1 MNFSLK
7 INFTVF
13 LIIINFISVKGFSY
27 TFYVETSEFN
37 DDVYI
42 IENVISDA
50 SNNESD
56 KKLEELEFIQ
66 ETKSNINSIKNPIIK
81 SEIDKENFREYS
93 VSCTNLKSKP
103 ILSLNKDFKNK
114 SYKKGINEKS
124 LKKAKDYWDMH
135 EARDSLDKCKKLNQ
149 DQLLITANSLNRLL
163 IKENINLAHLY
174 PKVYYFNNSNIKSL
188 ENLSMNSKNKY
199 LGELFKEI
207 SNLRKELLSTKGN
220 KIIYDNYYHYLIDKS
235 DYHALNNDEKNFL
248 SNYRQFNVNSK
259 ILEFGYDENSFLQ
272 KNNGGIYSNQ
282 NTIGDRFFSDI
293 SPMMDLFFISS
304 DPENFLSSPAKIR
317 KVSVPI
323 LSKFS
328 EIMNNL

>member
-1 MNFSLK
+1 MDFSLK

-103 ILSLNKDFKNK
+103 ILSLNKEFKDK

-135 EARDSLDKCKKLNQ
+135 EARDSLDECKKLNQ
-149 DQLLITANSLNRLL
+149 DHLLLTANNLNRLL

-174 PKVYYFNNSNIKSL
+174 PKVYYFNNSNIKNL
-188 ENLSMNSKNKY
+188 E
-199 LGELFKEI
+199 EF
-207 SNLRKELLSTKGN
+207 
-220 KIIYDNYYHYLIDKS
+220 IY
-235 DYHALNNDEKNFL
+235 
-248 SNYRQFNVNSK
+248 
-259 ILEFGYDENSFLQ
+259 EF
-272 KNNGGIYSNQ
+272 
-282 NTIGDRFFSDI
+282 
-293 SPMMDLFFISS
+293 
-304 DPENFLSSPAKIR
+304 
-317 KVSVPI
+317 
-323 LSKFS
+323 
-328 EIMNNL
+328 